1 MVRKLLLRTYVIVHR
16 VSMIGRMIYSFPIIE
31 ERPLQEG
38 PLLYLIIVNY
48 IRKYTV
54 CYNLDNVNM

>member
-38 PLLYLIIVNY
+38 ASFVLNNSKLYLKVY
-48 IRKYTV
+48 SM
-54 CYNLDNVNM
+54 L